1 MLPDPLPPALD
12 RMPPASPKDGTG
24 GPRALA
30 VTRAI
35 ALAAAG
41 LLGTVLVIGI
51 PLLLRQQHQVDAALA
66 GGSTS
71 LAQEVAALATL
82 HWVMLGLVAT
92 TAICLVVAV
101 LRLLRHAQSQ
111 DAVRKEAQALLLRAE
126 RARMDADQA
135 NADKSRFLA
144 EAGHDLRTPL
154 TTILG
159 YGEMIERE
167 MYGAIGRPAYREA
180 AQQIVGAGRQ
190 LLARITDIIELSRV
204 EGSIAKPAEQAT
216 SVATVLREAHT
227 WAVATFAAKRLTF
240 GIRMPE
246 LDVGLRV
253 QPLLMRQIVRELI
266 KDAAMRTPDGGA
278 IILAVGFGGD
288 GRLDLSIRDTGPNPT
303 LGSGGP
309 ARRTHDH
316 RSLMISRADEA
327 AGMSL
332 MIVRALM
339 DSIGGQLAVIN
350 TSGRGSEIHLQF
362 PMHLVSREERRLR
375 RRALAAD

>member
-1 MLPDPLPPALD
+1 M
-12 RMPPASPKDGTG
+12 
-24 GPRALA
+24 RALA
-30 VTRAI
+30 VTQAI
-35 ALAAAG
+35 ALIAAS
-41 LLGTVLVIGI
+41 LLGTVLVIGV
-51 PLLLRQQHQVDAALA
+51 PLLLRQQHRVAAALTA
-66 GGSTS
+66 DS
-71 LAQEVAALATL
+71 E
-82 HWVMLGLVAT
+82 GLVGHQVAQLNLLYWIMLALVAVT
-92 TAICLVVAV
+92 SICLVGAV

-126 RARMDADQA
+126 RARIDADQA

-159 YGEMIERE
+159 YGEMIEHE
-167 MYGAIGRPAYREA
+167 MYGAIGRSAYRDA
-180 AQQIVGAGRQ
+180 AQQIVRAGRQ

-227 WAVATFAAKRLTF
+227 WAVATYAAKRLTF

-246 LDVGLRV
+246 LDVGVRV

-278 IILAVGFGGD
+278 VILAVGFGGD
-288 GRLDLSIRDTGPNPT
+288 GRLDMSIRDTGPNPT
-303 LGSGGP
+303 LASSGP
-309 ARRTHDH
+309 ARRTYDH

-339 DSIGGQLAVIN
+339 DSIGGQLAVVN

-362 PMHLVSREERRLR
+362 PMHLVTRDERRLR
-375 RRALAAD
+375 RRAIAAD

>member
-1 MLPDPLPPALD
+1 MLPQPPPLSPVPPSASKEG
-12 RMPPASPKDGTG
+12 PAGR
-24 GPRALA
+24 RAMT
-30 VTRAI
+30 VTQAI
-35 ALAAAG
+35 GLVAAG
-41 LLGTVLVIGI
+41 VLGTVLVIGV
-51 PLLLRQQHQVDAALA
+51 PLLWRQQNKVATVLGDAA
-66 GGSTS
+66 GPVV
-71 LAQEVAALATL
+71 QEIARLNML
-82 HWVMLGLVAT
+82 HWVVLALAAATAIFLVA
-92 TAICLVVAV
+92 AV

-126 RARMDADQA
+126 RARMDADQS

-144 EAGHDLRTPL
+144 KAGHDLRTPL

-180 AQQIVGAGRQ
+180 AQQIVHAGRQ

-204 EGSIAKPAEQAT
+204 EGSIAKPAEHAT
-216 SVATVLREAHT
+216 SVTTVLREAHT

-266 KDAAMRTPDGGA
+266 KDAAIRTPDGGA
-278 IILAVGFGGD
+278 IILSVAFGGD

-303 LGSGGP
+303 LDGRGP
-309 ARRTHDH
+309 VRRNHDH
-316 RSLMISRADEA
+316 RSLFIARADESS
-327 AGMSL
+327 GMSL

-339 DSIGGQLAVIN
+339 ESIGGQLAVAN

-362 PMHLVSREERRLR
+362 PMHLVTREERRLLR
-375 RRALAAD
+375 RTLAAD

>member
-1 MLPDPLPPALD
+1 MPPDPTQSPFDRAAPPA
-12 RMPPASPKDGTG
+12 PHPADAGA
-24 GPRALA
+24 RALA
-30 VTRAI
+30 TTQAV
-35 ALAAAG
+35 ALIAAG
-41 LLGTVLVIGI
+41 LLGTILVVGI
-51 PLLLRQQHQVDAALA
+51 PLLLRQQYRIAAAVPA
-66 GGSTS
+66 GGADEI
-71 LAQEVAALATL
+71 AQLATPY
-82 HWVMLGLVAT
+82 WIVLGLVA
-92 TAICLVVAV
+92 AASICLVVAV

-167 MYGAIGRPAYREA
+167 MYGAIGRAAYRDA
-180 AQQIVGAGRQ
+180 AQHIVLAARQ

-227 WAVATFAAKRLTF
+227 WAVATFAAQRLTF

-253 QPLLMRQIVRELI
+253 QPLLMRQVVREVI
-266 KDAAMRTPDGGA
+266 KDAAQRTPDGGA
-278 IILAVGFGGD
+278 IILSVGFGGD
-288 GRLDLSIRDTGPNPT
+288 GRLDLSVRDTGPNPT
-303 LGSGGP
+303 LAAGSP
-309 ARRTHDH
+309 ARRIQDH
-316 RSLMISRADEA
+316 RSILIARTHDA

-339 DSIGGQLAVIN
+339 ESVGGQLAVVN
-350 TSGRGSEIHLQF
+350 TSGRGSELHLQF
-362 PMHLVSREERRLR
+362 PMHLVTREQRQLR

>member
-1 MLPDPLPPALD
+1 MLPDPIQSPFDHAAGPAPHLAD
-12 RMPPASPKDGTG
+12 PGA
-24 GPRALA
+24 RALA
-30 VTRAI
+30 ATQAI
-35 ALAAAG
+35 ALIAAG
-41 LLGTVLVIGI
+41 LLGTILVVGI
-51 PLLLRQQHQVDAALA
+51 PLLLRQQYRVAAALPA
-66 GGSTS
+66 GAPDEIAR
-71 LAQEVAALATL
+71 LNLLYWIV
-82 HWVMLGLVAT
+82 LGLVA
-92 TAICLVVAV
+92 AASICLAIAV

-167 MYGAIGRPAYREA
+167 MYGAIGRSAYRDA
-180 AQQIVGAGRQ
+180 AQHVVLAARQ

-253 QPLLMRQIVRELI
+253 QPLLMRQIVREVI
-266 KDAAMRTPDGGA
+266 KDAAQRTPDGGA
-278 IILAVGFGGD
+278 VILSIGFGGD
-288 GRLDLSIRDTGPNPT
+288 GRLDLSVRDTGPNPT
-303 LGSGGP
+303 LTTGGLTRRTQDRRSILI
-309 ARRTHDH
+309 ARTHDT
-316 RSLMISRADEA
+316 

-339 DSIGGQLAVIN
+339 ESVGGQLAVVN
-350 TSGRGSEIHLQF
+350 TSGRGSELHLQF
-362 PMHLVSREERRLR
+362 PMHLVTREQRHLR